1 MKTIKMALTAL
12 VPKKQLLEK
21 LMLATILILGWL
33 TLPNILTTIEPTAA
47 LLDAGIWQLILL
59 SLLCYVALLQMTW
72 WLLYRFWLALGL
84 LNLTDMVL
92 QFKQLSSWQKLGFF
106 WASFALLFL
115 AGIACLA
122 AIV

>member
-1 MKTIKMALTAL
+1 MALTAL

-92 QFKQLSSWQKLGFF
+92 QFKQLSSWQQLGFF

>member
-12 VPKKQLLEK
+12 VPKKQMLEK
-21 LMLATILILGWL
+21 LMLAIILILGWL
-33 TLPNILTTIEPTAA
+33 TLPNILKTIEPTAA
-47 LLDAGIWQLILL
+47 LLDAGVWQLILL
-59 SLLCYVALLQMTW
+59 SLLCYVALLQMAW

-84 LNLTDMVL
+84 LKLTDMVL
-92 QFKQLSSWQKLGFF
+92 QFKQLSSWQQLSFF